1 MCFKICMQY
10 KSENI
15 LLFMQLPE
23 LSYWSSRA
31 LTSDK
36 VYTKHLNMVRR
47 REWTAAQPWE
57 NMGQMCCTWLSSD
70 WKCLLSRQQRTMYL
84 AACPSRGATV
94 SCQGNSCFHPPK
106 GEITH
111 SLHSRNSFLFLL
123 VSVYENQRLQN
134 LLITTVSFVTSTTT
148 STLLAVFWKS
158 TLSIL
163 FQRLQYR

>member
-1 MCFKICMQY
+1 MCLKICMQY

-57 NMGQMCCTWLSSD
+57 NMGQMRCTWLSSD

-111 SLHSRNSFLFLL
+111 SLHSRNSFFFPTGFCLWKPKATESADYYCLICNFHYHLYPTCSFLEEHTKHF
-123 VSVYENQRLQN
+123 VSE
-134 LLITTVSFVTSTTT
+134 TS
-148 STLLAVFWKS
+148 
-158 TLSIL
+158 I
-163 FQRLQYR
+163 

>member
-1 MCFKICMQY
+1 MQY

-47 REWTAAQPWE
+47 RKWTAAQPWE
-57 NMGQMCCTWLSSD
+57 NMGQMRCTWLSSD

-111 SLHSRNSFLFLL
+111 SLHSRNSFVFLL

>member
-1 MCFKICMQY
+1 MCLKICMQD

-23 LSYWSSRA
+23 LSYWSSHA
-31 LTSDK
+31 LMSDK
-36 VYTKHLNMVRR
+36 AYTKPLNMVRR
-47 REWTAAQPWE
+47 GERTATQPWE
-57 NMGQMCCTWLSSD
+57 NMGQMLCTWLSSD

-106 GEITH
+106 GAITH

-123 VSVYENQRLQN
+123 LSVYENQRLQN

-163 FQRLQYR
+163 FQSLQYR